1 MEDDINNDFL
11 GRGWHFPPSFEH
23 QGRTV
28 KMVDAEQDIKQSLEI
43 LLSTQLGERLM
54 RPSYGWKRDALMFE
68 PLSITFSAS
77 LKNQIEV
84 AILFFES
91 RITLDNV
98 RFEPSS
104 EDSGVIDIRLD
115 YTIRT
120 TNSRSNLVYPYYIT
134 EASIV

>member
-1 MEDDINNDFL
+1 MEDDINNEFL
-11 GRGWHFPPSFEH
+11 GRGWNFPPSFEH

-28 KMVDAEQDIKQSLEI
+28 KMVNAEQDIKQSLEI
-43 LLSTQLGERLM
+43 LLSTQMGERLM
-54 RPSYGWKRDALMFE
+54 RPGFGWKRDALMFE
-68 PLSITFSAS
+68 PLSTTFSAS

-91 RITLDNV
+91 RITLDNI
-98 RFEPSS
+98 RFEPSTK
-104 EDSGVIDIRLD
+104 DNGIIDILLD

-120 TNSRSNLVYPYYIT
+120 TNSRTNLVYPYYIA